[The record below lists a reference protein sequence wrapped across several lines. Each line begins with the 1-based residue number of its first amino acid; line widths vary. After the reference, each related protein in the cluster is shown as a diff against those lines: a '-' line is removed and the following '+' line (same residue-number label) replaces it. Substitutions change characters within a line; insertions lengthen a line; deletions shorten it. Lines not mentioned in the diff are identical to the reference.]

1 MDEKSA
7 ESCPKAPDRPRESP
21 AWRLP
26 LPDASG
32 MSAPRGT
39 GGPDR
44 SSDGRL
50 ARPAFDGAAPPP
62 VSART
67 AGAASGASG
76 ASGANGRLPPERSE
90 PLHGTDPYS
99 TPPYGGPGPWAPAPL
114 VQRPAAT
121 PAHGVPLPSPVTTP
135 AAGTP
140 VAAAAPEP
148 AAGAPAPG
156 AAAARPAPLPREP
169 RPSGPR
175 RPRYDPWTTPPAP
188 APVPPSASAQSSAP
202 AAQDGPA
209 EGGGRHGARLVAA
222 TVALSLAVGIAGGLL
237 GAYLEREGL
246 VGDVEL
252 PQAGSGT
259 GVDTTPGSVAGIAKA
274 ALPGVVTLHDG
285 DGDGE
290 GTGTRVGSGFVLDD
304 RGHILTNSHVVESA
318 ARGGPLEVAFHDGRS
333 AKGEVVGTARGYD
346 LAVVRV
352 SGLRDLEPLPLGDSE
367 SVAVGDP
374 VVAVGA
380 PFGLAGTVTYGIVSA
395 THRPVTA
402 AGGPDGGATG
412 YVDAL
417 QTDAAMNPG
426 NSGGPLLDSRGR
438 VVGINSAIRSAGSGP
453 GLPAGGGGGSVGLG
467 FAIPVD
473 QGRRVAEELINDGRA
488 VRPVLGVRLDMGYGG
503 DGARVATSGSSRDGK
518 PVVPGGPGEKAGLEP
533 GDVVTAVDGTG
544 VHSAEELI
552 VKARGHRPGDVL
564 RLTVRRDGKT
574 RTVTLELG
582 SAVDDE

>member
-7 ESCPKAPDRPRESP
+7 ESWPKAPGRPRESP
-21 AWRLP
+21 AGQLP

-32 MSAPRGT
+32 TSASRSAE
-39 GGPDR
+39 GPV
-44 SSDGRL
+44 SSPDGRP
-50 ARPAFDGAAPPP
+50 ARPASGGTGPAPI
-62 VSART
+62 SART
-67 AGAASGASG
+67 AGAASGGSG
-76 ASGANGRLPPERSE
+76 RFPPSRAA
-90 PLHGTDPYS
+90 PLHGADPYS
-99 TPPYGGPGPWAPAPL
+99 TPPYGGPGPWAPAPP
-114 VQRPAAT
+114 VRRPAVT
-121 PAHGVPLPSPVTTP
+121 PAWGVPLPSPATTP
-135 AAGTP
+135 AAVTP
-140 VAAAAPEP
+140 VAKAAAEP

-156 AAAARPAPLPREP
+156 AVPALPAPLPQEP

-175 RPRYDPWTTPPAP
+175 RPRYDPWATSALAP
-188 APVPPSASAQSSAP
+188 
-202 AAQDGPA
+202 DPA
-209 EGGGRHGARLVAA
+209 ESGGRHGSRLVAA

-252 PQAGSGT
+252 PQAGPGT
-259 GVDTTPGSVAGIAKA
+259 GADTAPGTVAGIAKA

-290 GTGTRVGSGFVLDD
+290 GPGTRVGSGFVLDD

-318 ARGGPLEVAFHDGRS
+318 ARGAPLEVAFHDGRS
-333 AKGEVVGTARGYD
+333 VEGEVVGTARGYD

-352 SGLRDLEPLPLGDSE
+352 SGVRDLEPLPLGDSE

-402 AGGPDGGATG
+402 AGGPDGGGTS

-453 GLPAGGGGGSVGLG
+453 ELPAGGEGGSVGLG
-467 FAIPVD
+467 FAIPVN

-488 VRPVLGVRLDMGYGG
+488 VRPVLGVRFDMAYGG
-503 DGARVATSGSSRDGK
+503 DGARVARSGSRRDGE
-518 PVVPGGPGEKAGLEP
+518 PVVPGGPAEKAGLEP
-533 GDVVTAVDGTG
+533 GDVVTAVDGAG

-552 VKARGHRPGDVL
+552 VKVRGRRPGDVL
-564 RLTVRRDGKT
+564 ELTVRRDGRT
-574 RTVTLELG
+574 RTVSLELG
-582 SAVDDE
+582 SADDDE